1 MRKEMTRT
9 TRFDFPSH
17 KKGRPGLVLECEDL
31 LGVILRN
38 AALSPSS
45 FVNASRVCKPW
56 REACLGENRDATVA
70 RVALHSPRRGR
81 NAAARSSLPP
91 VGFGTMSAQCA
102 ATRAVA
108 APRAPAAVRRGTKS
122 RAAVS
127 RPASGRV
134 GGRGVIVAATVG
146 PPDDA
151 SVVREPRPEYI
162 PSKIDDP
169 NYVRVFDTTLRDGE
183 QSPGARS
190 RARPSLTHCPKPR
203 RKIRQF
209 FHPDASLT
217 SAPPYPHL
225 QAPP

>member
-1 MRKEMTRT
+1 
-9 TRFDFPSH
+9 
-17 KKGRPGLVLECEDL
+17 
-31 LGVILRN
+31 
-38 AALSPSS
+38 
-45 FVNASRVCKPW
+45 
-56 REACLGENRDATVA
+56 
-70 RVALHSPRRGR
+70 
-81 NAAARSSLPP
+81 
-91 VGFGTMSAQCA
+91 MSAQCA

-190 RARPSLTHCPKPR
+190 RARPSLTHALNPAAKSAS
-203 RKIRQF
+203 F
-209 FHPDASLT
+209 SHPDASLT
-217 SAPPYPHL
+217 SAPPSPHL

>member
-1 MRKEMTRT
+1 
-9 TRFDFPSH
+9 
-17 KKGRPGLVLECEDL
+17 
-31 LGVILRN
+31 
-38 AALSPSS
+38 
-45 FVNASRVCKPW
+45 
-56 REACLGENRDATVA
+56 
-70 RVALHSPRRGR
+70 
-81 NAAARSSLPP
+81 
-91 VGFGTMSAQCA
+91 MSAQCA
-102 ATRAVA
+102 ATRAVV

-217 SAPPYPHL
+217 SAPPYPHI

>member
-1 MRKEMTRT
+1 
-9 TRFDFPSH
+9 
-17 KKGRPGLVLECEDL
+17 
-31 LGVILRN
+31 
-38 AALSPSS
+38 
-45 FVNASRVCKPW
+45 
-56 REACLGENRDATVA
+56 
-70 RVALHSPRRGR
+70 
-81 NAAARSSLPP
+81 
-91 VGFGTMSAQCA
+91 MSAQCA

-134 GGRGVIVAATVG
+134 GGRAVIVAATVG

-183 QSPGARS
+183 QSPDCAIAR
-190 RARPSLTHCPKPR
+190 APQPHPCPKPR
-203 RKIRQF
+203 RIRQF
-209 FHPDASLT
+209 STRTRRSPPRPLPSSPGATRRARRSSTSPQPRQARRGHHRGRFPIASPDDLEAVRNIAKNVGNEPFPDGYVPVICGLSRRNKKDI
-217 SAPPYPHL
+217 
-225 QAPP
+225 